1 MTVDLGCDVSF
12 RDVKQGSEESF
23 RVVPIGQGDVAHR
36 LLASDS
42 PVARAL
48 MGHQPGDTV
57 EVHLP
62 RGTRRLLITQV
73 AA

>member
-1 MTVDLGCDVSF
+1 
-12 RDVKQGSEESF
+12 
-23 RVVPIGQGDVAHR
+23 
-36 LLASDS
+36 
-42 PVARAL
+42 VARAL

-73 AA
+73 EA